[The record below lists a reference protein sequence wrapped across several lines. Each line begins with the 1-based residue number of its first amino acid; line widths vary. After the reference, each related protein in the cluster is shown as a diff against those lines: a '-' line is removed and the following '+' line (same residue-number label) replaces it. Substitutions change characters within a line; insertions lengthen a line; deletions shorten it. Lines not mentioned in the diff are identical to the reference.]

1 MAESLFK
8 LGTLVAEG
16 ALSPTE
22 LTIVE
27 DFLSKMKNCTSTALS
42 TSFSEHSTNL
52 ISRFPPEILEH
63 ILHFLPP
70 GDLKSAVAVCKNWNK
85 IGGEPKLW
93 PWAKISLEPDSTGP
107 AFDFIKSTRGVRSLE
122 ATSLSTEETSYLMS
136 SLAECTHLKELQ
148 LEDCSMEKVAPSVLS
163 SVVSNLNE
171 LCLENL
177 VMNDDQCAVLFSSLS
192 KLSTLNVQEID
203 LSRVPSA
210 LITPAAKLTNLKL
223 SSTLLT
229 PEQTSLLWNAIGKE
243 GNFSTLQLT
252 GVNLGAV
259 NPEALA
265 DTARSALKIGFCN
278 AGLTGEQTNA
288 VANALAEN
296 TKIEEVDLS
305 DNSLTNI
312 DPALLARAV
321 ARTKNLNLANAELSS
336 HQLKE
341 ILEALL
347 SHDCVMNEI
356 NLSANEISMIDPDL
370 MSKSLNKMTFV
381 TLFDSNIS
389 VYQVWDQCFM

>member
-1 MAESLFK
+1 MVK
-8 LGTLVAEG
+8 
-16 ALSPTE
+16 
-22 LTIVE
+22 
-27 DFLSKMKNCTSTALS
+27 
-42 TSFSEHSTNL
+42 
-52 ISRFPPEILEH
+52 R
-63 ILHFLPP
+63 
-70 GDLKSAVAVCKNWNK
+70 
-85 IGGEPKLW
+85 
-93 PWAKISLEPDSTGP
+93 
-107 AFDFIKSTRGVRSLE
+107 KSTCK
-122 ATSLSTEETSYLMS
+122 TS
-136 SLAECTHLKELQ
+136 C
-148 LEDCSMEKVAPSVLS
+148 
-163 SVVSNLNE
+163 
-171 LCLENL
+171 
-177 VMNDDQCAVLFSSLS
+177 
-192 KLSTLNVQEID
+192 
-203 LSRVPSA
+203 
-210 LITPAAKLTNLKL
+210 
-223 SSTLLT
+223 LLT
-229 PEQTSLLWNAIGKE
+229 AEHCLLAKVKVRWEEGNLPLRDDYGILRTLWNAIGKE

-265 DTARSALKIGFCN
+265 DTARSALKIGFCD

-288 VANALAEN
+288 LANALVEN
-296 TKIEEVDLS
+296 TKIEKVDLS

-341 ILEALL
+341 ILEVLL

-381 TLFDSNIS
+381 TLVDSNIS

>member
-1 MAESLFK
+1 MTK
-8 LGTLVAEG
+8 
-16 ALSPTE
+16 
-22 LTIVE
+22 
-27 DFLSKMKNCTSTALS
+27 TS
-42 TSFSEHSTNL
+42 HYHL
-52 ISRFPPEILEH
+52 IIGVS
-63 ILHFLPP
+63 
-70 GDLKSAVAVCKNWNK
+70 DLCCKVVNR
-85 IGGEPKLW
+85 
-93 PWAKISLEPDSTGP
+93 
-107 AFDFIKSTRGVRSLE
+107 KSTCK
-122 ATSLSTEETSYLMS
+122 TS
-136 SLAECTHLKELQ
+136 C
-148 LEDCSMEKVAPSVLS
+148 
-163 SVVSNLNE
+163 
-171 LCLENL
+171 
-177 VMNDDQCAVLFSSLS
+177 
-192 KLSTLNVQEID
+192 
-203 LSRVPSA
+203 
-210 LITPAAKLTNLKL
+210 
-223 SSTLLT
+223 LLT
-229 PEQTSLLWNAIGKE
+229 AEHCLLAKVKVRWEE
-243 GNFSTLQLT
+243 GNLPLT

-347 SHDCVMNEI
+347 SQDCVMNDI

-381 TLFDSNIS
+381 SIYGIYNIT
-389 VYQVWDQCFM
+389 

>member
-1 MAESLFK
+1 M
-8 LGTLVAEG
+8 T
-16 ALSPTE
+16 
-22 LTIVE
+22 
-27 DFLSKMKNCTSTALS
+27 
-42 TSFSEHSTNL
+42 
-52 ISRFPPEILEH
+52 
-63 ILHFLPP
+63 
-70 GDLKSAVAVCKNWNK
+70 
-85 IGGEPKLW
+85 
-93 PWAKISLEPDSTGP
+93 
-107 AFDFIKSTRGVRSLE
+107 
-122 ATSLSTEETSYLMS
+122 
-136 SLAECTHLKELQ
+136 
-148 LEDCSMEKVAPSVLS
+148 
-163 SVVSNLNE
+163 
-171 LCLENL
+171 
-177 VMNDDQCAVLFSSLS
+177 DDQCAVLFSSLS

-312 DPALLARAV
+312 DAALLARAV

-381 TLFDSNIS
+381 TLVDSNIS

>member
-1 MAESLFK
+1 M
-8 LGTLVAEG
+8 LVGDKKRSNIWRISWGHLQQEHRDYQTK
-16 ALSPTE
+16 ALW
-22 LTIVE
+22 
-27 DFLSKMKNCTSTALS
+27 
-42 TSFSEHSTNL
+42 
-52 ISRFPPEILEH
+52 SR
-63 ILHFLPP
+63 
-70 GDLKSAVAVCKNWNK
+70 GYW
-85 IGGEPKLW
+85 
-93 PWAKISLEPDSTGP
+93 
-107 AFDFIKSTRGVRSLE
+107 
-122 ATSLSTEETSYLMS
+122 
-136 SLAECTHLKELQ
+136 
-148 LEDCSMEKVAPSVLS
+148 
-163 SVVSNLNE
+163 
-171 LCLENL
+171 
-177 VMNDDQCAVLFSSLS
+177 
-192 KLSTLNVQEID
+192 
-203 LSRVPSA
+203 SR
-210 LITPAAKLTNLKL
+210 
-223 SSTLLT
+223 
-229 PEQTSLLWNAIGKE
+229 
-243 GNFSTLQLT
+243 
-252 GVNLGAV
+252 NLGAV

-312 DPALLARAV
+312 DAALLARAV

-381 TLFDSNIS
+381 TLVDSNIS